1 MRSVALKMLLG
12 DSAKYLAL
20 VFGVAFATLLM
31 SQQVSIFI
39 GLMTRTANQVLDVRE
54 ADVWVMDPRV
64 RYVDEVEPLPDAA
77 LGRVR
82 SVAGVEWAVPLFKGL
97 AIFRTRD
104 GLINQVSL
112 VGVDDESLVGAPRE
126 WVAGDLDALRQPGG
140 IVFDRE
146 GAGLIW
152 PEDEDVTTRVGT
164 EAEIN
169 DRRVVV
175 TGIANASPPFITF
188 PIGYMRY
195 SEVLRLTPPQ
205 RNRMSFV
212 LVRARDGESPE
223 ALAERITSE
232 TGLQALTWDQF
243 AWRSV
248 LYYVTRTGIPV
259 NFGITVLLGF
269 IVGAA
274 VTAQTFYLFVIE
286 NLRQFGALKAI
297 GATNQQIGAMVL
309 LQAAVV
315 GAIGYGLGVGG
326 SALFFTFVTG
336 GAALEGFRLPWY
348 VLVGTA
354 AVVAI
359 VILLSVLGSLLK
371 VFRVDPA
378 IVFRG

>member
-54 ADVWVMDPRV
+54 ADIWVMDPRV

-77 LGRVR
+77 LARVR
-82 SVAGVEWAVPLFKGL
+82 SVEGVEWAAPLFKGL

-112 VGVDDESLVGAPRE
+112 VGVDDETLVGAPRE
-126 WVAGDLDALRQPGG
+126 WLSGDLESLRTPGG
-140 IVFDRE
+140 IVFDKE
-146 GAGLIW
+146 GAQLIW
-152 PEDEDVTTRVGT
+152 PEGDPVDRVGL

-175 TGIANASPPFITF
+175 SGIADASPPFITF
-188 PIGYMRY
+188 PIAYVRY
-195 SEVLRLTPPQ
+195 SEAMKLTPPQ
-205 RNRMSFV
+205 RNKLSFV
-212 LVRARDGESPE
+212 LVRARDGEDPK
-223 ALAERITSE
+223 ALAQRIAAQ

-248 LYYVTRTGIPV
+248 QYYLTRTGIPV

-297 GATNQQIGAMVL
+297 GATNRQITGMVL

-315 GAIGYGLGVGG
+315 GVMGYALGMGG
-326 SALFFTFVTG
+326 AAAFFTFVRG
-336 GAALEGFRLPWY
+336 GAALEDFYLPWQ
-348 VLVGTA
+348 VLVGTG
-354 AVVAI
+354 VVVFLI
-359 VILLSVLGSLLK
+359 ILVSVLGSLLK

>member
-1 MRSVALKMLLG
+1 MRAVALKMLLG

-39 GLMTRTANQVLDVRE
+39 GLMTRTASQVLDIRE

-82 SVAGVEWAVPLFKGL
+82 SVEGVEWATPLYKGL

-112 VGVDDESLVGAPRE
+112 VGVDDETLVGAPRE
-126 WVAGDLDALRQPGG
+126 WLAGDLEALRRPGG

-146 GAGLIW
+146 GASLIW
-152 PEDEDVTTRVGT
+152 PDADVLTKVGT

-175 TGIANASPPFITF
+175 TGIANASAPFITF
-188 PIGYMRY
+188 PIAYMRY
-195 SEVLRLTPPQ
+195 SEALRLTPPQ
-205 RNRMSFV
+205 RNNLSFV
-212 LVRARDGESPE
+212 LVRAGEGMDAK
-223 ALAERITSE
+223 ALAERITDQ
-232 TGLQALTWDQF
+232 TGYQALTWDQF
-243 AWRSV
+243 AWRSIN
-248 LYYVTRTGIPV
+248 YYLTRTGIPI
-259 NFGITVLLGF
+259 NFGITVFLGF
-269 IVGAA
+269 LVGAA
-274 VTAQTFYLFVIE
+274 VTAQTFYLFVVE

-297 GATNQQIGAMVL
+297 GATNAQITGMVL
-309 LQAAVV
+309 LQALVV
-315 GAIGYGLGVGG
+315 GAMGYGLGIGAC
-326 SALFFTFVTG
+326 ALFFESLSGLPAFENF
-336 GAALEGFRLPWY
+336 ALLWQ
-348 VLVGTA
+348 VLVGTG
-354 AVVAI
+354 AVVALI
-359 VILLSVLGSLLK
+359 ILISVLGSLLK

>member
-20 VFGVAFATLLM
+20 VFGVAFASLLM
-31 SQQVSIFI
+31 SQQVSIFV
-39 GLMTRTANQVLDVRE
+39 GLMTRTANQVLDIRE

-64 RYVDEVEPLPDAA
+64 RYVDEVEPIPDDS

-82 SVAGVEWAVPLFKGL
+82 SVEGVEWAAPLYKGL

-112 VGVDDESLVGAPRE
+112 VGVDDETLIGAPRE
-126 WVAGDLDALRQPGG
+126 WLKGDLESLRTPGG
-140 IVFDRE
+140 IVFDKE
-146 GAGLIW
+146 GAQLIW
-152 PEDEDVTTRVGT
+152 PDSDPLDKVGV

-175 TGIANASPPFITF
+175 TGVADASPPFITF
-188 PIGYMRY
+188 PIAYVRY
-195 SEVLRLTPPQ
+195 SEAMALTPPQ
-205 RNRMSFV
+205 RNKLSFV
-212 LVRARDGESPE
+212 LVRARDGEDPK
-223 ALAERITSE
+223 ALAERISAQ

-248 LYYVTRTGIPV
+248 QYYLTRTGIPV
-259 NFGITVLLGF
+259 NFGITVMLGF

-297 GATNQQIGAMVL
+297 GATNRQITGMVL
-309 LQAAVV
+309 LQAGVV
-315 GAIGYGLGVGG
+315 GLMGYGLGMGG
-326 SALFFTFVTG
+326 SALFFTLVRG
-336 GAALEGFRLPWY
+336 GAALEDFYMPWQ
-348 VLVGTA
+348 VLVGTGL
-354 AVVAI
+354 VVF
-359 VILLSVLGSLLK
+359 VIILVSVLGSLLK

>member
-1 MRSVALKMLLG
+1 MRTVALKMLLG

-39 GLMTRTANQVLDVRE
+39 GLMTRTASQVLDVRE
-54 ADVWVMDPRV
+54 ADIWVMDTRV

-82 SVAGVEWAVPLFKGL
+82 SVDGVEWAAPLYKGL
-97 AIFRTRD
+97 AILRTQD

-112 VGVDDESLVGAPRE
+112 VGVDDETLVGAPRE
-126 WVAGDLDALRQPGG
+126 WLAGDLEALRKPGG

-146 GAGLIW
+146 GASLIW
-152 PEDEDVTTRVGT
+152 PDADVLTKVGT

-175 TGIANASPPFITF
+175 TGIANASAPFITF
-188 PIGYMRY
+188 PVAYVRY
-195 SEVLRLTPPQ
+195 SEALRLTPPQ
-205 RNRMSFV
+205 RNKMSFV
-212 LVRARDGESPE
+212 IVRAGDGVDAK
-223 ALAERITSE
+223 ALAERITAQ
-232 TGLQALTWDQF
+232 TGYQALTWNQF

-248 LYYVTRTGIPV
+248 NYYLTRTGIPI
-259 NFGITVLLGF
+259 NFGITVFLGF
-269 IVGAA
+269 LVGAA
-274 VTAQTFYLFVIE
+274 VTAQTFYLFVVE

-297 GATNQQIGAMVL
+297 GATNAQITGMVL
-309 LQAAVV
+309 LQALVV
-315 GAIGYGLGVGG
+315 GAMGYGLGIGAC
-326 SALFFTFVTG
+326 ALFFESLSGLPAFENF
-336 GAALEGFRLPWY
+336 ALLWQ
-348 VLVGTA
+348 VLVGTG
-354 AVVAI
+354 AVVALI
-359 VILLSVLGSLLK
+359 ILISVMASLLK

>member
-1 MRSVALKMLLG
+1 MNAVALKMLLG

-54 ADVWVMDPRV
+54 ADIWVMDPRV

-77 LGRVR
+77 LARVR
-82 SVAGVEWAVPLFKGL
+82 SVEGVEWAAPLFKGL

-112 VGVDDESLVGAPRE
+112 VGVDDETLVGAPRE
-126 WVAGDLDALRQPGG
+126 WLAGDLESLRTPGG
-140 IVFDRE
+140 IVFDKE
-146 GAGLIW
+146 GAQLIW
-152 PEDEDVTTRVGT
+152 PEGDPVDRVGL

-175 TGIANASPPFITF
+175 SGIADASPPFITF
-188 PIGYMRY
+188 PIAYVRY
-195 SEVLRLTPPQ
+195 SEAMKLTPPQ
-205 RNRMSFV
+205 RNKLSFV
-212 LVRARDGESPE
+212 LVRARDGEDPK
-223 ALAERITSE
+223 ALAERISAQ

-248 LYYVTRTGIPV
+248 QYYLTRTGIPV

-297 GATNQQIGAMVL
+297 GATNRQITGMVL

-315 GAIGYGLGVGG
+315 GVMGYALGMGG
-326 SALFFTFVTG
+326 AAAFFTFVRG
-336 GAALEGFRLPWY
+336 GAALEDFYLPWQ
-348 VLVGTA
+348 VLVGTG
-354 AVVAI
+354 VVVFLI
-359 VILLSVLGSLLK
+359 ILVSVLGSLLK

>member
-1 MRSVALKMLLG
+1 MNAVALKMLLG

-39 GLMTRTANQVLDVRE
+39 GLMSRTASQVLDIRE
-54 ADVWVMDPRV
+54 ADVWVMDTRV

-82 SVAGVEWAVPLFKGL
+82 SVEGVEWATPLYKGL
-97 AIFRTRD
+97 AIFRTQD

-112 VGVDDESLVGAPRE
+112 IGVDDETLVGAPRE
-126 WVAGDLDALRQPGG
+126 WLAGNLEALRRPGG

-146 GAGLIW
+146 GASLIW
-152 PEDEDVTTRVGT
+152 PDADVLTKVGT

-175 TGIANASPPFITF
+175 TGIANASAPFITF
-188 PIGYMRY
+188 PIAYMRY
-195 SEVLRLTPPQ
+195 SEALRLTPPQ
-205 RNRMSFV
+205 RNTLSFV
-212 LVRARDGESPE
+212 LVRAGKGTDAK
-223 ALAERITSE
+223 ALSERITAQ
-232 TGLQALTWDQF
+232 TGYQALTWDQF

-248 LYYVTRTGIPV
+248 NYYLTRTGIPI
-259 NFGITVLLGF
+259 NFGITVFLGF
-269 IVGAA
+269 LVGAA
-274 VTAQTFYLFVIE
+274 VTAQTFYLFVVE

-297 GATNQQIGAMVL
+297 GATNAQITGMVL
-309 LQAAVV
+309 LQALVV
-315 GAIGYGLGVGG
+315 GAMGYGLGIGAC
-326 SALFFTFVTG
+326 ALFFESLSGLPAFENF
-336 GAALEGFRLPWY
+336 ALLWQ
-348 VLVGTA
+348 VLVGTGV
-354 AVVAI
+354 VVALI
-359 VILLSVLGSLLK
+359 ILISVMASLLK

>member
-1 MRSVALKMLLG
+1 MNAVAIKMLLG
-12 DSAKYLAL
+12 DRAKYLAL
-20 VFGVAFATLLM
+20 IFGVAFATLLM

-39 GLMTRTANQVLDVRE
+39 GLMLRTANQVLDVRE

-64 RYVDEVEPLPDAA
+64 RYADEVEALPDAA

-82 SVAGVEWAVPLFKGL
+82 SVPGVAWAVPMFKGT

-104 GLINQVSL
+104 GLVNQINL
-112 VGVDDESLVGAPRE
+112 VGVDDESLVGAPRN
-126 WVAGDLDALRQPGG
+126 WVNGSPDSLRKPGA
-140 IVFDRE
+140 IVFDVQGSQLVWPDDDPATKL
-146 GAGLIW
+146 GA
-152 PEDEDVTTRVGT
+152 

-175 TGIANASPPFITF
+175 SGLADVSAPFITF
-188 PIGYMRY
+188 PIAYMRY
-195 SEVLRLTPPQ
+195 SEALRVLPPQ

-212 LVRARDGESPE
+212 LVRARADEDPA
-223 ALAERITSE
+223 ALARRISAA
-232 TGLQALTWDQF
+232 TGLQALTWRDF

-248 LYYVTRTGIPV
+248 GYYLTRTGIPV
-259 NFGITVLLGF
+259 NFGITVMLGF

-297 GATNQQIGAMVL
+297 GVTNRQIAGMVL
-309 LQAAVV
+309 LQAAIV
-315 GAIGYGLGVGG
+315 GSMGFGLGIGG
-326 SALFFTFVTG
+326 AALFFALVHG
-336 GAALEGFRLPWY
+336 GAALEGFYLPWQ
-348 VLVGTA
+348 VLVGTG
-354 AVVAI
+354 AVVALI
-359 VILLSVLGSLLK
+359 ILISVLGSLLK